1 MIRSKTFCKFFQIQ
15 SSFPLQSFLKKKRI
29 SAAIWARSLL
39 PFLFTLPIFC
49 QIKKNWHKFS
59 FINYQNYFFLKNEWR
74 LILRSYGTQSIYG
87 KSFYTHHVPTE
98 RKITASTNHHI
109 TASTNHHI
117 IKLSHQNPHFHHTSF
132 HLLISSFNIVV

>member
-1 MIRSKTFCKFFQIQ
+1 MIRSKTFCKFFQTQ

-74 LILRSYGTQSIYG
+74 LTLRSYGTQSIYG

-98 RKITASTNHHI
+98 RKITASTNQQIITSPHQQIITSSNYHI
-109 TASTNHHI
+109 KIPTFTIQAFI
-117 IKLSHQNPHFHHTSF
+117 FW
-132 HLLISSFNIVV
+132 

>member
-59 FINYQNYFFLKNEWR
+59 FINYQNYFFFEKWMKIDIAFLRNAINIWQKF
-74 LILRSYGTQSIYG
+74 LHTSRSYGTKNHRIN
-87 KSFYTHHVPTE
+87 K
-98 RKITASTNHHI
+98 STNHHI
-109 TASTNHHI
+109 TASSHRQISASSNYHI
-117 IKLSHQNPHFHHTSF
+117 KIPTFTIQAFIF
-132 HLLISSFNIVV
+132 W